1 MCVCVCMCVS
11 KCITPQVK
19 LSALTEAKFEQCE
32 RLDRLITELGGVDV
46 VKADPALL
54 DRAMAQMSHADQITL
69 AISRQNSDKL
79 DAAAAVSDDTNTL
92 VRKLTYDS
100 VKKHADV
107 ERIKMQNELL
117 LQQME
122 HMKAMLAS
130 QVLNNTY
137 ILIIKLL
144 SLSRMRAHADIH
156 THNATAIDSKMKI
169 AAYANTRTH
178 RPWRC
183 RR

>member
-1 MCVCVCMCVS
+1 MRVCVCVCMCVS

-144 SLSRMRAHADIH
+144 SLSRMRAHADIYTH
-156 THNATAIDSKMKI
+156 TTQ
-169 AAYANTRTH
+169 
-178 RPWRC
+178 RP
-183 RR
+183 